1 MDSGAMTESGLW
13 QAGAFVLG
21 LLLGSFLNVVIERLP
36 RGESI
41 VHPPSRCP
49 RCKNRI
55 RPWDNVPLLSFLL
68 LRGRCRHCK
77 KAISWRYPLV
87 ELLSGLLLWLLVR
100 RVDDPVLLV
109 PQAVFL
115 LSLLAVAWIDLD
127 TRTIPDVVTI
137 PGVGLGLAASLFG
150 PPGLAGAALGALSG
164 GVSLWLVG
172 ALYEKATGVA
182 GMGGGDVKLAA
193 MMGAFLGVGGVFGAI
208 FLASLAGS
216 VFGILL
222 IARGKGSRRTAI
234 PFGTFLAP
242 AAIALCLYGEPL
254 FRFYQSFLH

>member
-1 MDSGAMTESGLW
+1 MNPELFIQVS
-13 QAGAFVLG
+13 AFALG
-21 LLLGSFLNVVIERLP
+21 LVLGSFLNVVIARLP

-41 VHPPSRCP
+41 VTPPSRCP
-49 RCKNRI
+49 RCKKRI
-55 RPWDNVPLLSFLL
+55 RPWDNVPVLSFVVLH
-68 LRGRCRHCK
+68 GRCRHCRRK
-77 KAISWRYPLV
+77 ISWRYPVV

-100 RVDDPVLLV
+100 RAEDPLVLV
-109 PQAVFL
+109 PQAAFL
-115 LSLLAVAWIDLD
+115 LALLAIAWIDLD

-137 PGVGLGLAASLFG
+137 PGVGLGLAASLFA
-150 PPGLAGAALGALSG
+150 PPGLAGALLGALCG

-172 ALYEKATGVA
+172 TLYERATGVP

-242 AAIALCLYGEPL
+242 AAIALCLYGDSL
-254 FRFYQSFLH
+254 FRLYRSFLP

>member
-1 MDSGAMTESGLW
+1 MNPEHFI
-13 QAGAFVLG
+13 QASAFALG
-21 LLLGSFLNVVIERLP
+21 LVLGSFLNVVIARLP

-41 VHPPSRCP
+41 VNPPSRCP
-49 RCKNRI
+49 RCKKRI
-55 RPWDNVPLLSFLL
+55 HPWDNVPVLSFVILG
-68 LRGRCRHCK
+68 GRCRHCRRK
-77 KAISWRYPLV
+77 ISWRYPVV

-100 RVDDPVLLV
+100 RVGDPLLLV
-109 PQAVFL
+109 PQAAFL
-115 LSLLAVAWIDLD
+115 LALLAIAWIDLD

-137 PGVGLGLAASLFG
+137 PGVGLGLAASLFA
-150 PPGLAGAALGALSG
+150 PPGLAAALLGALCG
-164 GVSLWLVG
+164 GLSLWLVG
-172 ALYEKATGVA
+172 TLYERATSVP

-222 IARGKGSRRTAI
+222 IMLGKGSRRTAI

-242 AAIALCLYGEPL
+242 AAIALCLYGDSL
-254 FRFYQSFLH
+254 VRLYRSFLP

>member
-1 MDSGAMTESGLW
+1 MNPEHFI
-13 QAGAFVLG
+13 QASAFALG
-21 LLLGSFLNVVIERLP
+21 LVLGSFLNVVIARLP

-41 VHPPSRCP
+41 VTPPSRCP
-49 RCKNRI
+49 RCKKRI
-55 RPWDNVPLLSFLL
+55 RPWDNVPVLSFVI
-68 LRGRCRHCK
+68 LRGRCRHCRRK
-77 KAISWRYPLV
+77 ISWRYPVV

-100 RVDDPVLLV
+100 RVGDPLLLV
-109 PQAVFL
+109 PQAAFL
-115 LSLLAVAWIDLD
+115 LALLAIAWIDLD

-137 PGVGLGLAASLFG
+137 PGVGLGLAASLFA
-150 PPGLAGAALGALSG
+150 PPGLAAALLGALCG

-172 ALYEKATGVA
+172 TLYERATSVP

-222 IARGKGSRRTAI
+222 IALGKGSRRTAI

-242 AAIALCLYGEPL
+242 AAIALCLYGDSL
-254 FRFYQSFLH
+254 FRLYRSFLP

>member
-1 MDSGAMTESGLW
+1 MESGAIIQM
-13 QAGAFVLG
+13 GAFVLG
-21 LLLGSFLNVVIERLP
+21 LVLGSFLNVVIARLP

-49 RCKNRI
+49 RCKKRI
-55 RPWDNVPLLSFLL
+55 RPWDNVPLLSFAI
-68 LRGRCRHCK
+68 LRGRCRDCK
-77 KAISWRYPLV
+77 KSIPWRYPIV

-100 RVDDPVLLV
+100 RVDDPIVLV

-115 LSLLAVAWIDLD
+115 LALLAVAWIDLD

-216 VFGILL
+216 IFGMLL

-254 FRFYQSFLH
+254 FRFYRSFLH

>member
-1 MDSGAMTESGLW
+1 MNPEHFI
-13 QAGAFVLG
+13 QASAFALG
-21 LLLGSFLNVVIERLP
+21 LVLGSFLNVVIARLP

-41 VHPPSRCP
+41 VTPPSRCP
-49 RCKNRI
+49 RCKKRI
-55 RPWDNVPLLSFLL
+55 HPWDNVPVLSFVI
-68 LRGRCRHCK
+68 LRGRCRHCRRK
-77 KAISWRYPLV
+77 ISWRYPVV

-100 RVDDPVLLV
+100 RVGDPLLLV
-109 PQAVFL
+109 PQAAFL
-115 LSLLAVAWIDLD
+115 LALLAIAWIDLD

-137 PGVGLGLAASLFG
+137 PGVGLGLAASLFA
-150 PPGLAGAALGALSG
+150 PPGLAAALLGALCG

-172 ALYEKATGVA
+172 TLYERATSVP

-222 IARGKGSRRTAI
+222 IALGKGSRRTAI

-242 AAIALCLYGEPL
+242 AAIALCLYGDSL
-254 FRFYQSFLH
+254 FRLYRSFLP

>member
-1 MDSGAMTESGLW
+1 MNPEHFI
-13 QAGAFVLG
+13 QASAFALG
-21 LLLGSFLNVVIERLP
+21 LVLGSFLNVVIARLP

-41 VHPPSRCP
+41 VTPPSRCP
-49 RCKNRI
+49 RCKKRI
-55 RPWDNVPLLSFLL
+55 HPWDNVPVLSFVI
-68 LRGRCRHCK
+68 LRGRCRHCRRN
-77 KAISWRYPLV
+77 ISWRYPVV

-100 RVDDPVLLV
+100 RVGDPLLLV
-109 PQAVFL
+109 PQAAFL
-115 LSLLAVAWIDLD
+115 LALLAIAWIDLD

-137 PGVGLGLAASLFG
+137 PGVGLGLAASLFS
-150 PPGLAGAALGALSG
+150 PPGLAAALLGALCG

-172 ALYEKATGVA
+172 TLYERATSVP

-222 IARGKGSRRTAI
+222 IALGKGSRRTAI

-242 AAIALCLYGEPL
+242 AAIALCLYGDSL
-254 FRFYQSFLH
+254 FRLYRSFLP